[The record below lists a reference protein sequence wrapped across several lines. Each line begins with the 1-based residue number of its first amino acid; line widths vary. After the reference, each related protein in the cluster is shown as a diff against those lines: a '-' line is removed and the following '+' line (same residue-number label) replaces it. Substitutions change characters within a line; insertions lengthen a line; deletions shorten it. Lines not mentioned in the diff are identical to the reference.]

1 VKPGGAVGAVK
12 PGGAVGAVTPSGVV
26 KQGGADL
33 TGIDLVVFDK
43 DGTLIDFD
51 VMWAGW
57 TIGLAEALE
66 AAAGMPLAEPLFAAF
81 GFCADAGRADR
92 GSPLGSHSMGEL
104 RALAVATVERAGR
117 TPAEAERI
125 VAETWRA
132 PDPVGLAVP
141 LADLRALFGAL
152 RTGGRRIA
160 VATGDDRGPTVA
172 TLEVLGVASLVDAIA
187 CPDDGHPTKP
197 DPGMFAHLCAT
208 LGVPTARTAMV
219 GDSSVDLEM
228 ARAAGSGLVVGV
240 LSGVGSREELAPLA
254 DVLLDSVADLVGT

>member
-1 VKPGGAVGAVK
+1 MKPGGAVKPGRAVK
-12 PGGAVGAVTPSGVV
+12 PGGP
-26 KQGGADL
+26 DL
-33 TGIDLVVFDK
+33 AGIDLVVFDK

-66 AAAGMPLAEPLFAAF
+66 TAAGTPLAEPLFAAF
-81 GFCADAGRADR
+81 GFRTDAGRAER
-92 GSPLGSHSMGEL
+92 GSPLGSHSMAEL
-104 RALAVATVERAGR
+104 RAIAVATVERAGR
-117 TPAEAERI
+117 TPAEAEGI

-160 VATGDDRGPTVA
+160 VATGDDRGPTLA

-197 DPGMFAHLCAT
+197 DPGMFAHLCTT
-208 LGVPTARTAMV
+208 LGVPTARAAMI
-219 GDSSVDLEM
+219 GDSTVDLEM
-228 ARAAGSGLVVGV
+228 ARAAGAGLVVGV

-254 DVLLDSVADLVGT
+254 DAIVDSVADLEGA